1 MIGHRSVDRS
11 AIKLVYFGSGTMVR
25 VLRSGDGRSGRCYL
39 RLFNAVVKL
48 LEPLEVITKT
58 QLLHTSKYIIIDTT
72 HTNHLFRPFHHPKH
86 SVNQPS
92 LSSDNREL

>member
-1 MIGHRSVDRS
+1 MIGHRSSHRS

-48 LEPLEVITKT
+48 LEPLAVVQIFETIGLK
-58 QLLHTSKYIIIDTT
+58 
-72 HTNHLFRPFHHPKH
+72 
-86 SVNQPS
+86 
-92 LSSDNREL
+92 NRFWPLRAPGLQIF